1 MKSILKTLGIVLLV
15 LVTQAMSSALLNTH
29 AQTKPQR
36 HCVWTYIEDAG
47 QPNIGEDGNIDF
59 SKGPNWKRVSDEGWE
74 LKGVKASTNTYI
86 FERCE

>member
-1 MKSILKTLGIVLLV
+1 MKSILKILGIVLLV
-15 LVTQAMSSALLNTH
+15 LVTQAMSSLLNTH

-47 QPNIGEDGNIDF
+47 QPNIGEDGKIDF